1 MQVHDNQGR
10 LIGELTTAQ
19 TSAGEVIT
27 SNTMYDRGNPVFQ
40 TISVRDNQGQIRTTN
55 VIRGKILP

>member
-1 MQVHDNQGR
+1 MQIHDNQGR
-10 LIGELTTAQ
+10 LIGELTTAYTNTGQ
-19 TSAGEVIT
+19 VIT
-27 SNTMYDRGNPVFQ
+27 TNTMYDRGNPVFQ